1 MYIICSHINTIS
13 DNFEVDGGK
22 NSNESSSNVGAVFSC
37 EKCSQTLKSKQ
48 ELEEHSTTAHQI
60 K

>member
-1 MYIICSHINTIS
+1 MCIICSHTTTMS

-22 NSNESSSNVGAVFSC
+22 NSNESSTNVGAVVSC

-48 ELEEHSTTAHQI
+48 ELEEHSTTAH
-60 K
+60 